1 MVLLRCTPNYGYL
14 YPKEAGYASCHWDN
28 SGVLRSNILTAGNEI
43 IRFIYATFYVRS
55 VQIRAKRVCNYCRY
69 ALNLSRDNDC
79 LSRVLAIVEQGS
91 FLRSNYGIENES
103 SSTMILILVHA
114 VISNEGLKIKSDN
127 VIGCC
132 RFLCLF
138 ILL

>member
-1 MVLLRCTPNYGYL
+1 MVLLRCTSNYGYL

-103 SSTMILILVHA
+103 SSTMIAFSCTL
-114 VISNEGLKIKSDN
+114 
-127 VIGCC
+127 
-132 RFLCLF
+132 
-138 ILL
+138 